1 VNRIAPV
8 VVLVAVTALLLG
20 YGRHP
25 WSWIAGPIAAVF
37 VWSLDRKAREPG
49 AAAPSR
55 VGRQPAPVD

>member
-1 VNRIAPV
+1 MAPV

-37 VWSLDRKAREPG
+37 VWSLDRQAREHG
-49 AAAPSR
+49 APAPPR
-55 VGRQPAPVD
+55 VGREPAPVD